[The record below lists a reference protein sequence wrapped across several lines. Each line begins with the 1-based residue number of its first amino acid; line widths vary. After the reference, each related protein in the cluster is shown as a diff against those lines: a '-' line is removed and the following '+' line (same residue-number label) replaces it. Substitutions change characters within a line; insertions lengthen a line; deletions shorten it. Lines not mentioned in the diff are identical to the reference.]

1 MDGKICRSCKDL
13 KNKRGG
19 SSQMEQSSY
28 SLAWSAESIQTK
40 CLLPGREGLHS
51 QREEM
56 SSTQIE
62 RGPLTW
68 K

>member
-1 MDGKICRSCKDL
+1 
-13 KNKRGG
+13 
-19 SSQMEQSSY
+19 MEQCSY